1 MLPGNKKKVVGRTT
15 AKYSYIK
22 LQLAT
27 QGNMSSNMKID
38 KVCAYCG
45 GNFIAQK
52 TSSKC
57 CSDDCAKRFYK
68 RRKRDEKIQSAIH
81 EANILKP
88 YNPVIKDKEYL
99 SVQETCSLLG
109 ASRWTI
115 YRLIERGSLTV
126 AKVGRRTIIKK
137 SNIDKLFN
145 LTA

>member
-1 MLPGNKKKVVGRTT
+1 MR
-15 AKYSYIK
+15 
-22 LQLAT
+22 
-27 QGNMSSNMKID
+27 ID

-68 RRKRDEKIQSAIH
+68 RRKRDEKIQTAIQQ
-81 EANILKP
+81 ANIQKP
-88 YNPVIKDKEYL
+88 YNPVIKDKVYL
-99 SVQETCSLLG
+99 SVDETCSLLG

-115 YRLIERGSLTV
+115 YRLIEKGSLAV

-137 SNIDKLFN
+137 STIDRLFN
-145 LTA
+145 LSL